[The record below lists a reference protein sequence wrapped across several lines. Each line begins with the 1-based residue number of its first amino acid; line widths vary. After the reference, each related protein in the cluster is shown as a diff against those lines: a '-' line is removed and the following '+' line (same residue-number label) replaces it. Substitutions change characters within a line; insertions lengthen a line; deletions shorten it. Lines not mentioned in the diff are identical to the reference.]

1 MPKQTFF
8 NISEKR
14 RNRILE
20 VAVDEFSSKSYYEVS
35 VNAIVKK
42 ADISKGSFYQY
53 FDNKLDLFKYILT
66 YLGDKKLE
74 YINQTTAYHQQMDF
88 FEYLRAIYIAG
99 FKFALNNKK
108 LFNISKSIFSND
120 DLKFEFVQLTRQR
133 SQEYFKGIVDDGIA
147 NGSLDQAINK
157 EIFINLI
164 ITLNFSLVDYYY
176 EDLIAA
182 DDQAIE
188 SIVDDFIY
196 LLKKGAGDSN

>member
-8 NISEKR
+8 NISEER

-20 VAVDEFSSKSYYEVS
+20 VAVDAFASKSYYKVS
-35 VNAIVKK
+35 VNSIVEA

-53 FDNKLDLFKYILT
+53 FDNKLDLFKYILK

-74 YINQTTAYHQQMDF
+74 YIDEHTVYNNEMNF
-88 FEYLRAIYIAG
+88 FDYLKAIYIAG

-120 DLKFEFVQLTRQR
+120 DLKFEFVEIARKK
-133 SQEYFKGIVDDGIA
+133 SQEYFKTIVKNGVE
-147 NGSLDQAINK
+147 NGSLDKNINQD
-157 EIFINLI
+157 IFINLI

-176 EDLIAA
+176 EKLLEA

-188 SIVDDFIY
+188 KIVDDFIY
-196 LLKKGAGDSN
+196 LLKKGAGGQ